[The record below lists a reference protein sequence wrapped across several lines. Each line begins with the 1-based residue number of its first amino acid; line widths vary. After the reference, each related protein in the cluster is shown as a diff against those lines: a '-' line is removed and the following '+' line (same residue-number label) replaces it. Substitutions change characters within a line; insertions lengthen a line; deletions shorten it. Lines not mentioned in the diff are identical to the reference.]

1 MPSHVLRCRFVR
13 SSCFSAR
20 DSLRAYHDLL
30 VHASE
35 CRAGAH
41 VVCSGFKVA
50 ADGAFFSCIRLVGGA
65 SFAVLGGSDHVTFV
79 VCCYRTTI
87 DQVSILMLDGDLCS
101 VHPSDLLL
109 DLVPEDPRCV

>member
-1 MPSHVLRCRFVR
+1 MSCVVD
-13 SSCFSAR
+13 SSDHPISPLATLCVHTMT
-20 DSLRAYHDLL
+20 SLYTRLS
-30 VHASE
+30 V
-35 CRAGAH
+35 AH

-109 DLVPEDPRCV
+109 DLVPEDP